1 MNCPVCLNPS
11 TSRHPFTGRDLL
23 FETTDRTFGFRT
35 CGECRSLFIDPAPR
49 EEELAGFYPS
59 RYWWSAASGHLNKL
73 ENFYRRIAL
82 RDHLAFVAKAAKA
95 LPNNRNSVRL
105 LDVGCG
111 GATLLGTLRAKGF
124 EVLGFDASP
133 EAAAIAKADHSVE
146 VITGRRL
153 QDASFPDAAFD
164 VVTLFHVM
172 EHVPD
177 PRDLLAEVRRI
188 LNPGGRA
195 VLQVPNIDSWQFR
208 LFGIRWYGLDVPR
221 HVINYSSQSIRQ
233 LLLDSGFRAR
243 RVRHFNLRDN
253 APALASSAFPSLD
266 PVGRRV
272 RFARNCNKESGPLAW
287 TRHALYLAAVAAAF
301 PFAVV
306 ESMAGFGA
314 TVMIEAE
321 KV

>member
-35 CGECRSLFIDPAPR
+35 CGGCRSLFIDPALR

-111 GATLLGTLRAKGF
+111 GATLLGALRAKGF

-153 QDASFPDAAFD
+153 QDASFPDAGSARS
-164 VVTLFHVM
+164 VGGGPKNSESRRKSGSAGS
-172 EHVPD
+172 EH
-177 PRDLLAEVRRI
+177 RKLAVQAVR
-188 LNPGGRA
+188 NPMVRA
-195 VLQVPNIDSWQFR
+195 
-208 LFGIRWYGLDVPR
+208 
-221 HVINYSSQSIRQ
+221 
-233 LLLDSGFRAR
+233 
-243 RVRHFNLRDN
+243 
-253 APALASSAFPSLD
+253 
-266 PVGRRV
+266 
-272 RFARNCNKESGPLAW
+272 
-287 TRHALYLAAVAAAF
+287 
-301 PFAVV
+301 
-306 ESMAGFGA
+306 
-314 TVMIEAE
+314 
-321 KV
+321 